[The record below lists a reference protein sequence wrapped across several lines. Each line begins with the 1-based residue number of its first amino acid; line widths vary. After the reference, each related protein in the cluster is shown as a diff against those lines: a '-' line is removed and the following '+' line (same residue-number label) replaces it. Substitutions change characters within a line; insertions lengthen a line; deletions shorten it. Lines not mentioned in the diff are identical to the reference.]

1 MQQVNR
7 KISAT
12 PKNAQDPVFLLVKSL
27 TKAQKRQFKLYAKR
41 IEGHR
46 ESKFIKLFDFF
57 DQTESY
63 DERELL
69 KQPFVSR
76 AQLANLK
83 SHLYKQLLTSLRL
96 NPSIQ
101 NPRMLIREQ
110 LDFATVLYQKG
121 LYKQSLKMLEKAKQM
136 AKKWDEK
143 YTQYE
148 IVEFEKIIESQY
160 ITRSMSNRTEA
171 LVSDAR
177 MLGEANMLCS
187 QLSNLSLLLYER
199 LLKAGYVKSDD
210 EYREITQFFFRELPK
225 VEYDQLGFRERLWYS
240 KAHVWYSMITQDFLG
255 LFKHASRWVY
265 LFEQYPEML
274 SSHPIFY
281 LKANNYLMESLL
293 LLRHPEKFKSTLE
306 QMRQTIDSEG
316 FPVNTN
322 TQALAF
328 LYRVNNELNLHFL
341 KGTFEEGLSLI
352 PEVKHGIKRFE
363 NQIDAH
369 HVMMLY
375 YKMACMYFGAGDYKQ
390 CIDYLRPIIFNS
402 NLTMREDL
410 MCFSRILDVIAH
422 FEDGLDNDLD
432 RLLLSTY
439 RFLIRMNDLHQ
450 VQRLLIQF
458 IRELGSVYPQDLKEK
473 FRALHGQL
481 LPLEEDYYER
491 RSFLYLDVLSWL
503 ESHITS
509 APLAQVVAR
518 KNAMAIKASRL

>member
-1 MQQVNR
+1 MQRVN
-7 KISAT
+7 KKYPAT
-12 PKNAQDPVFLLVKSL
+12 PKNMQDPVFLLIKSL
-27 TKAQKRQFKLYAKR
+27 TKAQKRQFKLYANR

-46 ESKFIKLFDFF
+46 DSKFIQLFDFF
-57 DQTESY
+57 DHAEAY

-69 KQPFVSR
+69 KQSFVSR
-76 AQLANLK
+76 TQLANLK

-121 LYKQSLKMLEKAKQM
+121 LYRQSLKILEKAKQM

-177 MLGEANMLCS
+177 ELGEANMLCS

-210 EYREITQFFFRELPK
+210 EYRDITQFFFRELPK
-225 VEYDQLGFRERLWYS
+225 VDYEQLSFRERLWYA

-274 SSHPIFY
+274 TSHPIFY

-293 LLRHPEKFKSTLE
+293 LLRHPEKFKTTLE
-306 QMRQTIDSEG
+306 TLRETTASDA
-316 FPVNTN
+316 FPKNTN

-328 LYRVNNELNLHFL
+328 LYRVNNEMNLHFL
-341 KGTFEEGLSLI
+341 KGTFNEGLKLVA
-352 PEVKHGIKRFE
+352 EVKEGVKTFE

-369 HVMMLY
+369 HVMMLN
-375 YKMACMYFGAGDYKQ
+375 YKMACMYFGAANYTQ
-390 CIDYLRPIIFNS
+390 CIAYLRPIIANS
-402 NLTMREDL
+402 SLTMREDL
-410 MCFSRILDVIAH
+410 LCFSRILDVIAH
-422 FEDGLDNDLD
+422 FEAGLDDDLD

-473 FRALHGQL
+473 FRVLHGQL

-503 ESHITS
+503 ESHIS
-509 APLAQVVAR
+509 SIPLAEVVAH
-518 KNAMAIKASRL
+518 KNAQSVKASRL